1 MSDLIRT
8 GQPTGPVR
16 YIQREEQEPEIWFD
30 QYSDEEPDLL
40 RYWRILWRRKYLVV
54 AVTFTV
60 VVAAAVITFTMT
72 PLYRAS
78 VKIQIDPEAKFLSYQ
93 LQDNSFASS
102 TSLETQVTVL
112 KSRTLRR
119 LIGES
124 LQNSGKLTS
133 PLISADLKV
142 SVIPNTQIIKVDYTS
157 EDPKFA
163 ATVVN
168 TLAVEYIEY
177 NFTSKYE
184 SVTQARDFLAGEIQ
198 ELKINLERS
207 EENLGEYSKEHGI
220 LNMATGENLVVQKL
234 VDLTRQ
240 LTQLEGQLLAN
251 RYENVKDMTVE
262 NLPAGMKT
270 KKMVDLEMQI
280 SAFDL
285 QLASLTSQFGP
296 KWPEVKKLE
305 DQLSAAREQ
314 LVQAT
319 RQAIEQERIQYE
331 LFSEHSNRLI
341 RAVDRQ
347 EELVSELRES
357 LIQYNILLREVDSD
371 KELYDGLL
379 QRIKEA
385 GISAGLRSSNVR
397 VIEPGTVPLFPYV
410 PNTPFHLALGLALGL
425 MLACPLALLLE
436 FLDKTLKTSEDVEGL
451 GLPCLSVIPALDS
464 SIVGRGRELLAEPNG
479 GSKATKIVPY
489 LRNMPPMCW
498 ESYRSL
504 RTSLLLSSAGKPP
517 QSILISS
524 ALPSEGKSTTTVN
537 LGISYAQTGARVL
550 IMELDLR
557 RPRLAERLSVQPG
570 LGMSTYLSG
579 NSELASEIRPTNIPN
594 LFLIQG
600 GPIPPN
606 PPELIGSERMQLA
619 FRLLSKH
626 FDFLLVDA
634 PPILSVTDS
643 VVVSTSVDG
652 VVLVIEGGKTPRDAV
667 SRAQNRLVSVGATI
681 LGAII
686 NKVEMNAAGY
696 EYDIRY
702 DYGDYYSAADDA

>member
-1 MSDLIRT
+1 MSDLIRKE
-8 GQPTGPVR
+8 QPAGPVR
-16 YIQREEQEPEIWFD
+16 YIQPEERPSEIWFD
-30 QYSDEEPDLL
+30 QYSDEQEPEFL
-40 RYWRILWRRKYLVV
+40 RYWRTIWKRRYLVL
-54 AVTFTV
+54 AVTFTS
-60 VVAAAVITFTMT
+60 VVAAAVIAFTMT

-78 VKIQIDPEAKFLSYQ
+78 VKIQIDQEAKLLSYQ
-93 LQDNSFASS
+93 AQDDTFT
-102 TSLETQVTVL
+102 TSLATQVTVL

-133 PLISADLKV
+133 PLSPGGLSV
-142 SVIPNTQIIKVDYTS
+142 SIIPNTEVVKVDYTS

-163 ATVVN
+163 AAVVN
-168 TLAVEYIEY
+168 VLAAEYIEY
-177 NFTSKYE
+177 NFSSKYE
-184 SVTQARDFLAGEIQ
+184 SVTQARDFLEGEIQ

-207 EENLGEYSKEHGI
+207 EEELGEYSREHGI
-220 LNMATGENLVVQKL
+220 LNMAAGENLVVQKL
-234 VDLTRQ
+234 VELNRQ

-251 RYENVKDMTVE
+251 RYENIKDMTVE
-262 NLPAGMKT
+262 NLPAEMKT
-270 KKMVDLEMQI
+270 KKMVDLEGRI
-280 SAFDL
+280 SALDL

-296 KWPEVKKLE
+296 KWPAVKKLE
-305 DQLSAAREQ
+305 DELSAAREQ
-314 LVQAT
+314 LVQAA
-319 RQAIEQERIQYE
+319 RQAIEQEGIQYE
-331 LFSEHSNRLI
+331 LFNEHSNRLT
-341 RAVDRQ
+341 RAVGRQ
-347 EELVSELRES
+347 EELVSILRES

-397 VIEPGTVPLFPYV
+397 VIEPGTVPLNPYV
-410 PNTPFHLALGLALGL
+410 PNTPFYLALGLALGL
-425 MLACPLALLLE
+425 MLGCPLALLLE
-436 FLDKTLKTSEDVEGL
+436 VLDKTLRTSEDIEQQL
-451 GLPCLSVIPALDS
+451 GIPCLSVIPVLDS
-464 SIVGRGRELLAEPNG
+464 SIVERGRELLGEHNG
-479 GSKATKIVPY
+479 GAKATQIVPY
-489 LRNMPPMCW
+489 LRNMPPVCW

-517 QSILISS
+517 QTILVSS

-557 RPRLAERLSVQPG
+557 RPRLAERLRVRAG

-594 LFLIQG
+594 LFLIPG

-606 PPELIGSERMQLA
+606 PPELIGSERMRSA
-619 FRLLSKH
+619 FRLLSQH
-626 FDFLLVDA
+626 FDILLVDA

-643 VVVSTSVDG
+643 LVVSSSVDG
-652 VVLVIEGGKTPRDAV
+652 VVLVVEAGKTPKDAAL
-667 SRAQNRLVSVGATI
+667 RAQNRLASVGATI

-686 NKVEMNAAGY
+686 NKVEMNSAGY

-702 DYGDYYSAADDA
+702 DYGDSYSSANDA

>member
-1 MSDLIRT
+1 MSDLIRKE
-8 GQPTGPVR
+8 QPTGPVR

-40 RYWRILWRRKYLVV
+40 RYWRILWRRKYLVG

-78 VKIQIDPEAKFLSYQ
+78 VKIQVDPEAKFLSYQ
-93 LQDNSFASS
+93 LQDNTFANS

-112 KSRTLRR
+112 KSRTLMR
-119 LIGES
+119 LTGDS

-133 PLISADLKV
+133 PLISGDLKV
-142 SVIPNTQIIKVDYTS
+142 SVIPRTQIIKVDYTS
-157 EDPKFA
+157 EEPKFA

-177 NFTSKYE
+177 NFSSKYE

-207 EENLGEYSKEHGI
+207 EEELGEYSKEHGI
-220 LNMATGENLVVQKL
+220 LNMAAGENLVVQKL

-280 SAFDL
+280 SALDL

-331 LFSEHSNRLI
+331 LFSEHSNRLT

-410 PNTPFHLALGLALGL
+410 PNTPLHLALGLALGL

-436 FLDKTLKTSEDVEGL
+436 FLDKTLKTSEDVERL
-451 GLPCLSVIPALDS
+451 GHPCLSVLPALDS
-464 SIVGRGRELLAEPNG
+464 SIVKRGRELLAETNG

-524 ALPSEGKSTTTVN
+524 ALPSEGKSTTAVN
-537 LGISYAQTGARVL
+537 LGISFAQTGARVL

-557 RPRLAERLSVQPG
+557 RPKLAERLNVQTG

-619 FRLLSKH
+619 LRLLSKH

-643 VVVSTSVDG
+643 VVISSSVDG
-652 VVLVIEGGKTPRDAV
+652 VVLVIEAGKTSRDAV
-667 SRAQNRLVSVGATI
+667 LRAQNLLVSVGANI

-686 NKVEMNAAGY
+686 NKVKMNTAGY
-696 EYDIRY
+696 GYDIRY

>member
-142 SVIPNTQIIKVDYTS
+142 SVIPRTQIIKVDYTS

-198 ELKINLERS
+198 DLKINLERS

-220 LNMATGENLVVQKL
+220 LNMAAGENLVVQKL

-280 SAFDL
+280 SALDL

-397 VIEPGTVPLFPYV
+397 VIEPGVVPLFPYV
-410 PNTPFHLALGLALGL
+410 PNTPLNLALGLALGL

-436 FLDKTLKTSEDVEGL
+436 FLDKTLKTSEDVERL

-524 ALPSEGKSTTTVN
+524 ALPSEGKSTTAVN
-537 LGISYAQTGARVL
+537 LGISFAQTGARVL

-557 RPRLAERLSVQPG
+557 RPKLAERLHVRKG

-579 NSELASEIRPTNIPN
+579 NSELSSEIRPTNIPN